1 MSDIKLVS
9 PMLDNFVIGEA
20 ISDHNGIRC
29 CPAMQKDSDEK
40 YIVKII
46 SVPASQVQYDAL
58 LLTGICSDRESA
70 LAYFND
76 LANGIVD
83 EIKALQKLS
92 NLEGFLPIENYQIV
106 PMEDDVG
113 YDIYILSKYRRT
125 LTKQFKRQ
133 AMTHLGA
140 VNLGLDLCAA
150 LSVCRKL
157 GYLYAD
163 LKPSNVY
170 IPGEQEYR
178 IGDIGFVKL
187 DSLKYASL
195 PEAYHSA
202 YTAPEIT
209 DAYSALNTTID
220 IYALGLILYQAYND
234 GVLPVADKETGE
246 ISPPAYADYEMSE
259 IILKACAT
267 SPEDRWQ
274 DPIEIGQA
282 LVAYMQR
289 NGANDTPI
297 VPFIPAKN
305 DDEIPV
311 QEQALPDN
319 ENVPEL
325 SQEEQTSV
333 PYSEDALGNLSFL
346 DDSQDDSAPSD
357 EDADVA
363 YDEVTEEVSDMMAV
377 ADELI
382 SHPTPDPV
390 VAPEAIDVPIPTP
403 VELLTEPT
411 VSDEETAEETNED
424 TQAEAEESAEEEISK
439 EDAVLE
445 NDVSTDDVTEDESA
459 SDEITE
465 APSAPKKKSSWWKG
479 LLIALLIT
487 GIGVAGYF
495 YYTLC
500 YLKPVSME
508 LSGHDSKLTVSVY
521 CAVEDLFV
529 TCTDAYGN
537 QHKEP
542 VIGGKAEFDKLASNT
557 TYTVTVGT
565 DKFYKLTGKTT
576 ASYHTEIQ
584 TEIFHFTAA
593 NGDEAGS
600 VILNFTVEGTDSEQ
614 WCLYYAQTGSAEET
628 VTFSGHMITLS
639 NLNIGNQYT
648 FRLEPVSDLFFEPE
662 NTITFTPSNPVQ
674 AENLFVSDYTA
685 DSLTVS
691 WNAPENTTVAKWIVR
706 CYDSISYSKTVE
718 TSELSATFEGIQPQN
733 PYTIEVIAENMSAA
747 TKITAA
753 EGLLSLKDFN
763 VIPNDGMLTLTWD
776 ASVDIENIGWT
787 VSCSIAGTS
796 AQELKVTSGNKCESI
811 PYVPNVSY
819 VFTVN
824 ASDGR
829 TTINNQ
835 YNYTSD
841 AAPSFKNY
849 GVGAEHIR
857 FDMCKTPDKQ
867 NWTVRDLASSDFTT
881 EFSANGKASF
891 LLSIPYAYD
900 EPDDAT
906 TITYVIYDENGGYVS
921 SAVKNDI
928 WSAMWDRG
936 YCELDIPSIPT
947 NTGNYRIAILFN
959 GAVVNDSSFTIIA

>member
-1 MSDIKLVS
+1 
-9 PMLDNFVIGEA
+9 
-20 ISDHNGIRC
+20 
-29 CPAMQKDSDEK
+29 
-40 YIVKII
+40 
-46 SVPASQVQYDAL
+46 
-58 LLTGICSDRESA
+58 
-70 LAYFND
+70 
-76 LANGIVD
+76 
-83 EIKALQKLS
+83 
-92 NLEGFLPIENYQIV
+92 
-106 PMEDDVG
+106 
-113 YDIYILSKYRRT
+113 
-125 LTKQFKRQ
+125 
-133 AMTHLGA
+133 
-140 VNLGLDLCAA
+140 
-150 LSVCRKL
+150 
-157 GYLYAD
+157 
-163 LKPSNVY
+163 
-170 IPGEQEYR
+170 
-178 IGDIGFVKL
+178 
-187 DSLKYASL
+187 
-195 PEAYHSA
+195 
-202 YTAPEIT
+202 
-209 DAYSALNTTID
+209 
-220 IYALGLILYQAYND
+220 
-234 GVLPVADKETGE
+234 VADKETGE

-881 EFSANGKASF
+881 EFSANGKSSF